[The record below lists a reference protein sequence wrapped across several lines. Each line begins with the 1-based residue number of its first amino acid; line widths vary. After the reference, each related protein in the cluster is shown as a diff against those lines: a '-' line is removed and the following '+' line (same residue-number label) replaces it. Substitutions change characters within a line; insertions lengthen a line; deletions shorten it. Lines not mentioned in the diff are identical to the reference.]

1 MSQHRQPHTWDAW
14 PGWSTIT
21 ADERSSF
28 TLWFTGLP
36 GTGKTTVAGLVKK
49 ALVTRGYKVEII
61 AGQTL
66 ADWLSRELHI
76 EEHKRDD
83 RSHEPGYDAFV
94 TYICSILARNG
105 VITIT
110 TSVSPHQA
118 ARDFARQQLR
128 QFVEVYLH
136 CPQEQRYTR
145 LYQQESRPLVGEEH
159 YQPPSR
165 AELSINTGSEI
176 PERSALRV
184 ISYLEQRGFIAPL
197 WEEMDTTE
205 EEMELIKTRLRA
217 LGYLD

>member
-1 MSQHRQPHTWDAW
+1 MAHHSQPHVWDAW

-21 ADERSSF
+21 AHERSSF

-36 GTGKTTVAGLVKK
+36 GSGKRTVANLVKK
-49 ALVTRGYKVEII
+49 ALAARGYKVEII

-66 ADWLSRELHI
+66 ARWLSQELHV
-76 EEHKRDD
+76 EEQPKDD

-118 ARDFARQQLR
+118 ARDFAREQLR

-136 CPQEQRYTR
+136 CPQEQRSDR
-145 LYQQESRPLVGEEH
+145 LHQREQLLPAGEEQ
-159 YQPPSR
+159 YQPPPR
-165 AELSINTGSEI
+165 AELSIDTSSEAA
-176 PERSALRV
+176 ERSALRV
-184 ISYLEQRGFIAPL
+184 ISYLEQNGYIAPL
-197 WEEMDTTE
+197 WEAMDTQE
-205 EEMELIKTRLRA
+205 EIALIKARLQA
-217 LGYLD
+217 LGYLE

>member
-1 MSQHRQPHTWDAW
+1 MSQYPQPHVWDAW

-21 ADERSSF
+21 ANERSSF

-36 GTGKTTVAGLVKK
+36 GTGKTTLADLVKK
-49 ALVTRGYKVEII
+49 ALAARGYKVEII

-66 ADWLSRELHI
+66 ARWLSQELHV
-76 EEHKRDD
+76 EEQPKDD

-105 VITIT
+105 VTTIT
-110 TSVSPHQA
+110 TAVSPYQA
-118 ARDFARQQLR
+118 ARDYAREQLR

-136 CPQEQRYTR
+136 CSAEQRSDRLHQQEQMQ
-145 LYQQESRPLVGEEH
+145 LLEEEQ
-159 YQPPSR
+159 YQPPTR
-165 AELSINTGSEI
+165 AELSIDTGSEA

-184 ISYLEQRGFIAPL
+184 ISQLEQSGYIAPL
-197 WEEMDTTE
+197 WEVIDTKE
-205 EEMELIKTRLRA
+205 EIALIKARLRA

>member
-1 MSQHRQPHTWDAW
+1 MAQHSQPHVWDAW
-14 PGWSTIT
+14 PGWSTIP
-21 ADERSSF
+21 ANEHSSF

-36 GTGKTTVAGLVKK
+36 GTGKRTLANLVKK
-49 ALVTRGYKVEII
+49 ALAVRGCKVEII

-66 ADWLSRELHI
+66 ANWLSRELHV
-76 EEHKRDD
+76 EEQPKDD

-110 TSVSPHQA
+110 TGVSPHQA
-118 ARDFARQQLR
+118 ARDFAREHLH

-136 CPQEQRYTR
+136 CSAEQRSDRLHQQEQMQLLR
-145 LYQQESRPLVGEEH
+145 EEQ
-159 YQPPSR
+159 YEPPTR
-165 AELSINTGSEI
+165 AELSIDTGSEV

-184 ISYLEQRGFIAPL
+184 ISYLEQNSYIAPL
-197 WEEMDTTE
+197 WEVVDTKE
-205 EEMELIKTRLRA
+205 EIALLKARLQA